1 MKPDQ
6 EAVVAAL
13 PVKSCD
19 VAHRLRQAAKVGSA
33 GLVLLVAMT
42 PDFAHAQAAGSMMGG
57 VTDFLRL
64 FVNLLIFEWG
74 YYIGIITLAYQ
85 GMRWW
90 GGRISLEAL
99 GVWGLGVALVFFAP
113 SIVQHF
119 RNSASAIT

>member
-1 MKPDQ
+1 
-6 EAVVAAL
+6 
-13 PVKSCD
+13 
-19 VAHRLRQAAKVGSA
+19 
-33 GLVLLVAMT
+33 
-42 PDFAHAQAAGSMMGG
+42 MGG

-99 GVWGLGVALVFFAP
+99 GVWGLGVGIVFFAP

-119 RNSASAIT
+119 RNSAGAIT